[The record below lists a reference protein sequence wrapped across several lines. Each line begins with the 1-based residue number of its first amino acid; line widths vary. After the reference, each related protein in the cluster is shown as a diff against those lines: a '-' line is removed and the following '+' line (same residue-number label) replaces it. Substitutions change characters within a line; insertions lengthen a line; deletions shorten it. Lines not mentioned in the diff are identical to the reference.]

1 MQYYLNGIPGVGAV
15 TTTFPQTTQ
24 EYLMWHHF
32 GSVNAER
39 NRDLI
44 DVYRKHF
51 TGKTLNGKNLSMLI
65 DPFIRRTDLG
75 LVRGDKQKNF
85 KCPVLL
91 LTGAFSPHV
100 EDSVTMN
107 SRLNP
112 ADSSWMKL
120 SDCGMALEE
129 QPGKVAEAFRL
140 FVQGLGYSLTAFERR
155 RSSIRK
161 MSLSNGSDS
170 GNGNSSRK
178 SSVDD
183 ELIFK
188 QQQQQ
193 VHIVENPIAQC

>member
-1 MQYYLNGIPGVGAV
+1 
-15 TTTFPQTTQ
+15 
-24 EYLMWHHF
+24 MWHHF
-32 GSVNAER
+32 GSVNTDR

-65 DPFIRRTDLG
+65 DPFIRRSDLG
-75 LVRGDKQKNF
+75 LVRGDKEKNF

-100 EDSVTMN
+100 DDSVNMN
-107 SRLNP
+107 GRLNP

-120 SDCGMALEE
+120 CDCGMALEE

-155 RSSIRK
+155 RSSVRK

-183 ELIFK
+183 ELLFK
-188 QQQQQ
+188 QQQGQ